1 MPLTL
6 GLSAAACG
14 LSMQRQIVF
23 ADSIA
28 SEALI
33 VALNPTDY
41 FLPDLILRLESV
53 MQAIN
58 YFFLEHSEEILHPR
72 IIKATVF
79 APYNAWHSRSG
90 NNQKSCRNPQ
100 ICVLLQLFI

>member
-6 GLSAAACG
+6 ELSAAACG

-58 YFFLEHSEEILHPR
+58 
-72 IIKATVF
+72 
-79 APYNAWHSRSG
+79 
-90 NNQKSCRNPQ
+90 
-100 ICVLLQLFI
+100 

>member
-58 YFFLEHSEEILHPR
+58 
-72 IIKATVF
+72 
-79 APYNAWHSRSG
+79 
-90 NNQKSCRNPQ
+90 
-100 ICVLLQLFI
+100 